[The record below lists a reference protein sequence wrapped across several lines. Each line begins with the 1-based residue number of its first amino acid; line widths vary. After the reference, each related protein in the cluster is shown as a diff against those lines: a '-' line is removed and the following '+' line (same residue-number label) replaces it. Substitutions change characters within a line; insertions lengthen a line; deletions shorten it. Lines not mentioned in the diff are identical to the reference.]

1 MEYMEGDTFILG
13 DGGERFPR
21 EYKDL
26 STWREVPWTIEEQS
40 VISLCL
46 LALLEG
52 PLQNSEPLRTQS
64 KLLEQRGYSH
74 RLLKLRARVK
84 LATQVCA
91 IMARTERV
99 ELTSCVS
106 YISFWFQSKSC
117 WEEKLSLQKRQVKCD
132 GFFGASNLTDH
143 SIGAIN
149 LLHEGPEEQCELVSS
164 VKNAC
169 SLVHTVH

>member
-1 MEYMEGDTFILG
+1 MWMMEYMEGDTFILG
-13 DGGERFPR
+13 DGWERYPR

-26 STWREVPWTIEEQS
+26 STWREVPWTMKEQS

-64 KLLEQRGYSH
+64 NLLEQRGYSH
-74 RLLKLRARVK
+74 RLLKLRAMVK
-84 LATQVCA
+84 LAPQVCA

-117 WEEKLSLQKRQVKCD
+117 
-132 GFFGASNLTDH
+132 
-143 SIGAIN
+143 
-149 LLHEGPEEQCELVSS
+149 
-164 VKNAC
+164 
-169 SLVHTVH
+169 